1 MTGRCGPWAATIST
15 ACPPSV
21 AAATATH
28 RDGWVFRFWP
38 VAGESGVFGGV
49 CVAQP
54 SPLEPEQQ
62 LQFARIAKEAGTMY
76 IEARAG
82 RH

>member
-1 MTGRCGPWAATIST
+1 MSNHPNRNWRSRWAVDI
-15 ACPPSV
+15 

-28 RDGWVFRFWP
+28 RDGWVFRFSP
-38 VAGESGVFGGV
+38 AEGESGVFDGA

-54 SPLEPEQQ
+54 SPLAPEHR
-62 LQFARIAKEAGTMY
+62 LQAARIAKEAGTMY
-76 IEARAG
+76 MEARAG

>member
-28 RDGWVFRFWP
+28 RDGWVFRFSP
-38 VAGESGVFGGV
+38 AEGESGVFDGA

-54 SPLEPEQQ
+54 SPLAPEHR
-62 LQFARIAKEAGTMY
+62 LQAARIAKEAGTMY
-76 IEARAG
+76 MEARAG